1 MALNFEK
8 GTPGNALA
16 FAPTRELAFIL
27 DPGCV
32 SRLQEKICIN
42 ALELIRDLN
51 FLDPPVSLRLLLP
64 SHLADKRTVTL
75 ATRWEP
81 LIVQLG
87 KPSDIPSFNLDP
99 ELSKEFREALLASND
114 QARLAMN
121 LLALS
126 NKLQADGIITAAEV
140 LTNARYPLYNVHL
153 VRVIPLDKFA
163 DIVEIF
169 AHGHSLFWSTSNY
182 ERRLTPEVFYTWA
195 HWKCLRYFKWFG
207 KVQPALA
214 NKELEDNLRSA
225 LLNRYTFLLYSR
237 DLIRFYQLQ
246 RDYYSRRGLLD
257 RFGMPVGYH
266 VTAFYLLLWGMLDHL
281 TVLGKYA
288 KRLPIDERDC
298 TFRNEA
304 FWKKLA
310 PMAPGLDRLRKDS
323 KITEWINLMADMRH
337 AAAHRGIP
345 IPTQLCTATEESQK
359 SDEEILKILKTERSA
374 VYALFP
380 EAYVK
385 QLEPQMIWHWR
396 MSKTKMLNPSI
407 VEIKGKT
414 KTYLRDPVG
423 SVDYDLERLTA
434 ITDAFLIGLFG

>member
-1 MALNFEK
+1 MFEK
-8 GTPGNALA
+8 GTPGNTLA
-16 FAPTRELAFIL
+16 FAPTRELVFIL

-32 SRLQEKICIN
+32 PRLQENTRRDALQLIN
-42 ALELIRDLN
+42 DLGL
-51 FLDPPVSLRLLLP
+51 LDPPASVRLLLP
-64 SHLADKRTVTL
+64 THLADERTRTL
-75 ATRWEP
+75 ATGWKP

-126 NKLQADGIITAAEV
+126 NELQADGIITAAEV

-153 VRVIPLDKFA
+153 VRVIPLEELA

-169 AHGHSLFWSTSNY
+169 AHGHSIFWSASNP

-195 HWKCLRYFKWFG
+195 HWKCSHYFKWFG
-207 KVQPALA
+207 KVQPTLA
-214 NKELEDNLRSA
+214 NKEVEDNLRSA
-225 LLNRYTFLLYSR
+225 LLNRFTFLLYSR

-246 RDYYSRRGLLD
+246 RDYYSRRGLLE

-266 VTAFYLLLWGMLDHL
+266 VTVFYLLLWGMLDHL

-288 KRLPIDERDC
+288 KGLRIDERDC

-304 FWKKLA
+304 FWKEFA
-310 PMAPGLDRLRKDS
+310 PKVPGLDRLRKDS
-323 KITEWINLMADMRH
+323 KITEWINHMADMRH

-345 IPTQLCTATEESQK
+345 IPTQLRTITEESQK
-359 SDEEILKILKTERSA
+359 SDEEVLEIVKKERA
-374 VYALFP
+374 RWYALFP
-380 EAYVK
+380 DEFMK
-385 QLEPQMIWHWR
+385 HLEPQMISHWR
-396 MSKTKMLNPSI
+396 MSKTKMINPSI
-407 VEIKGKT
+407 VEIKGKN
-414 KTYLRDPVG
+414 KTYLQDPVG

-434 ITDAFLIGLFG
+434 IMDAFLIGLFR